1 VAART
6 IARHRGIPCAAA
18 ACVPAGAFQ
27 EANLPGLPNT
37 TRSWCGCC
45 RCATSIR
52 SPDVTA
58 PALWTCVRGPAHR
71 EMAHGCVSGGT
82 TTTRR
87 GGRKMTGA
95 LARNAHARDA
105 GGRAAQHRRSPVHAE
120 RARADSRRHCLAPAA
135 SPPRPVSPGSR
146 TQRPRHHVPSTQN
159 PRPIPAL
166 QAPSHIGNSSAQ
178 SIWNSSA
185 SPLTIDWAVGAVALG

>member
-105 GGRAAQHRRSPVHAE
+105 GGRAAQHRRSPVRGDAE
-120 RARADSRRHCLAPAA
+120 RARADWRRHCRAPAP
-135 SPPRPVSPGSR
+135 SPPRPVAPGSR
-146 TQRPRHHVPSTQN
+146 AHRRHL
-159 PRPIPAL
+159 IPANPGL
-166 QAPSHIGNSSAQ
+166 LETKFTVYRNLSYTV
-178 SIWNSSA
+178 WNSSLQA
-185 SPLTIDWAVGAVALG
+185 QWNTSAFCYEW

>member
-1 VAART
+1 VAAGT

-45 RCATSIR
+45 RCATSVR
-52 SPDVTA
+52 SPDVTT
-58 PALWTCVRGPAHR
+58 PALWTCVRGPAQR

-82 TTTRR
+82 TTWR
-87 GGRKMTGA
+87 GGRKVTGA
-95 LARNAHARDA
+95 LERNAHARNA
-105 GGRAAQHRRSPVHAE
+105 GGRAAQHRRRTVHAE
-120 RARADSRRHCLAPAA
+120 RARAESRQHSLAPAP

-146 TQRPRHHVPSTQN
+146 AHRPSHHVPVHKI
-159 PRPIPAL
+159 PRPIPAYN
-166 QAPSHIGNSSAQ
+166 IYIVEY
-178 SIWNSSA
+178 SIY
-185 SPLTIDWAVGAVALG
+185 IVE